1 MSPDCFVTSV
11 ESPSTDIVVNPP
23 DSKWKAETMEYL
35 ERWAGTTLQCK
46 EERMVIK
53 TEIDSISPH
62 LVDAIEGD
70 GHCFFRA
77 ISKGTQTY
85 HASFRKAVVEWML
98 CEDHPPRLA
107 KYVAPHDN
115 MVTGSDYQLAIQKY
129 IDQGRMSQDGWGGD
143 KEIIAFA
150 TMLTFVCQ
158 QTPVE
163 GDDGMFTTHIS
174 GMKRTV
180 GGNPTTGLHYDLVI
194 PSKK

>member
-1 MSPDCFVTSV
+1 
-11 ESPSTDIVVNPP
+11 
-23 DSKWKAETMEYL
+23 MEYL

-62 LVDAIEGD
+62 LVDEIEGD

-77 ISKGTQTY
+77 ISKAITGTQTY

-115 MVTGSDYQLAIQKY
+115 MVTGSDCQLAIQKY

-150 TMLTFVCQ
+150 TMFQVDICVSTNSCGGRRWHVYN
-158 QTPVE
+158 
-163 GDDGMFTTHIS
+163 

-180 GGNPTTGLHYDLVI
+180 GGNPTT
-194 PSKK
+194 SCTCR